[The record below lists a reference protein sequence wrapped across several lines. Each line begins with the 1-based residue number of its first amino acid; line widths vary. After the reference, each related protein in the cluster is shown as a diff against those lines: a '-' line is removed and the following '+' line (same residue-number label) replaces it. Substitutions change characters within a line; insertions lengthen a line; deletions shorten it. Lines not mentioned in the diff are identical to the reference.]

1 MFLRLVKLELFK
13 IFSKWR
19 TYIGFIA
26 IGILVPIIHFAMIAE
41 GQTLIEV
48 STRVLRNTFDFEGEL
63 INGYM
68 VTRIIMQFLFINI
81 PLLITLVGGDMLA
94 GEATSGTYRLVL
106 VRPISRLQLISAKYI
121 AGAIYVILMVIW
133 LYILALG
140 LGILIFGTGDM
151 IVVRY
156 AINIIPASDVLWRY
170 EIAFLYAIMSM
181 LVVYTISFFFSS
193 FVENSIGPIITT
205 MAILIVLNILNL
217 IDIGSFAVIQEF
229 FFTTHMNAWI
239 LLFEKEVNYD
249 ILLRST
255 YILLGHV
262 VVLTGATFIYFNK
275 KDISSWNISF

>member
-1 MFLRLVKLELFK
+1 MFLKLVKLELFK

-26 IGILVPIIHFAMIAE
+26 IGVLVPIIHLAMYAE
-41 GQTLIEV
+41 GETLIEV
-48 STRVLRNTFDFEGEL
+48 STRVLRSSFDFNGDL

-106 VRPISRLQLISAKYI
+106 IRPISRLQLVIAKFT
-121 AGAIYVILMVIW
+121 AGSIYVALLVIW
-133 LYILALG
+133 LFILALG
-140 LGILIFGTGDM
+140 LGVLIFGTGDM

-156 AINIIPASDVLWRY
+156 SINIIPEADVLWRY
-170 EIAFLYAIMSM
+170 GISVGYSFLSM
-181 LVVYTISFFFSS
+181 WVVYTISFFFSS

-205 MAILIVLNILNL
+205 MAILIVLNILNMV
-217 IDIGSFAVIQEF
+217 DIGVFSSIQEL

-239 LLFEKEVNYD
+239 ILFDEKIDYSAFFRSAL
-249 ILLRST
+249 IL
-255 YILLGHV
+255 IGHV
-262 VVLTGATFIYFNK
+262 LVLSISTFIYFNK
-275 KDISSWNISF
+275 KDIKS

>member
-1 MFLRLVKLELFK
+1 MFLRLIKLELFK

-26 IGILVPIIHFAMIAE
+26 IGILVPIIHLAMLAE
-41 GQTLIEV
+41 GETLIEV
-48 STRVLRNTFDFEGEL
+48 STRVLRNSFDFNGEL

-106 VRPISRLQLISAKYI
+106 VRPISRYQLVIAKFI
-121 AGAIYVILMVIW
+121 AGSIYVALLVIW

-140 LGILIFGTGDM
+140 LGVLLFGTGDM

-156 AINIIPASDVLWRY
+156 AINIIPENDVLWRY
-170 EIAFLYAIMSM
+170 GIAIGYAFLSM
-181 LVVYTISFFFSS
+181 WVVYTISFFFSS

-205 MAILIVLNILNL
+205 MAIIIVLNILNL
-217 IDIGSFAVIQEF
+217 VDVGIFADVQEL

-239 LLFEKEVNYD
+239 LLFEKEIDYSGFY
-249 ILLRST
+249 RSLF
-255 YILLGHV
+255 ILLGHV
-262 VVLTGATFIYFNK
+262 AILATATFVYFNK
-275 KDISSWNISF
+275 KDINS

>member
-1 MFLRLVKLELFK
+1 MFLKLVKLELFK

-26 IGILVPIIHFAMIAE
+26 VGVLVPIIHLAMYAE
-41 GQTLIEV
+41 GETLIEV
-48 STRVLRNTFDFEGEL
+48 STRVLRSSFDFNGDL

-106 VRPISRLQLISAKYI
+106 IRPISRLQLVIAKFT
-121 AGAIYVILMVIW
+121 AGSIYVALLVIW
-133 LYILALG
+133 LFILALG
-140 LGILIFGTGDM
+140 LGVLIFGTGDM

-156 AINIIPASDVLWRY
+156 SINIIPEADVLWRY
-170 EIAFLYAIMSM
+170 GISVGYSFLSM
-181 LVVYTISFFFSS
+181 WVVYTISFFFSS

-205 MAILIVLNILNL
+205 MAILIVLNILNMV
-217 IDIGSFAVIQEF
+217 DIGVFSSIQEL

-239 LLFEKEVNYD
+239 ILFDEKIDYSAFFRSAL
-249 ILLRST
+249 IL
-255 YILLGHV
+255 IGHV
-262 VVLTGATFIYFNK
+262 LVLSISTFIYSTKRILNH
-275 KDISSWNISF
+275 D

>member
-1 MFLRLVKLELFK
+1 MFLKLVKLELFK

-26 IGILVPIIHFAMIAE
+26 IGVLVPIIHLAMFAE
-41 GQTLIEV
+41 GETLIEV
-48 STRVLRNTFDFEGEL
+48 STRVLRSSFDFNGDL

-106 VRPISRLQLISAKYI
+106 IRPISRLQLVVAKYI
-121 AGAIYVILMVIW
+121 AGSIYVALLVLWMY
-133 LYILALG
+133 LLALG
-140 LGILIFGTGDM
+140 LGVLIFGTGDM

-156 AINIIPASDVLWRY
+156 SINIIPEADVLWRY
-170 EIAFLYAIMSM
+170 GISIAYSFLGMW
-181 LVVYTISFFFSS
+181 VVYTISFFFSS

-205 MAILIVLNILNL
+205 MAILIVLNILNMV
-217 IDIGSFAVIQEF
+217 DIGVFSGLQEL

-239 LLFEKEVNYD
+239 ILFDEKIDYSAF
-249 ILLRST
+249 LRST
-255 YILLGHV
+255 FILIGHIA
-262 VVLTGATFIYFNK
+262 VLSISTFIYFNK
-275 KDISSWNISF
+275 KDINS

>member
-1 MFLRLVKLELFK
+1 MFLKLVKLELFK

-26 IGILVPIIHFAMIAE
+26 IGVLVPIIHLAMLAE
-41 GQTLIEV
+41 GETLIEV
-48 STRVLRNTFDFEGEL
+48 STRVLRSSFDFNGEL

-106 VRPISRLQLISAKYI
+106 IRPISRLQLVIAKFT
-121 AGAIYVILMVIW
+121 AGSIYVALLVIW
-133 LYILALG
+133 LFILALG
-140 LGILIFGTGDM
+140 LGVLIFGTGDM

-156 AINIIPASDVLWRY
+156 SINIIPEADVLWRY
-170 EIAFLYAIMSM
+170 GISIGYSFLSM
-181 LVVYTISFFFSS
+181 WVVYTISFFFSS

-205 MAILIVLNILNL
+205 MAILIVLNILNMV
-217 IDIGSFAVIQEF
+217 DIGAFSTIQEL

-239 LLFEKEVNYD
+239 LLFDEKIDYSAFFRSAL
-249 ILLRST
+249 IL
-255 YILLGHV
+255 IGHV
-262 VVLTGATFIYFNK
+262 LVLSISTFIYFNK
-275 KDISSWNISF
+275 KDINS

>member
-26 IGILVPIIHFAMIAE
+26 IGILVPIIHLAMLAE
-41 GQTLIEV
+41 GDTLIDI
-48 STRVLRNTFDFEGEL
+48 STRVLKNSFEFNGEL

-68 VTRIIMQFLFINI
+68 VTRIILQFLFLNI

-106 VRPISRLQLISAKYI
+106 IRPISRLQLISAKFF
-121 AGAIYVILMVIW
+121 AGSIYVALLVAW
-133 LYILALG
+133 LYLLALG
-140 LGILIFGTGDM
+140 LGVLIFGTGDM

-156 AINIIPASDVLWRY
+156 AINIIPENDVLWRY
-170 EIAFLYAIMSM
+170 GFAVGYAFLSM
-181 LVVYTISFFFSS
+181 WVVYTISFFFSS

-205 MAILIVLNILNL
+205 MAIIIGFNILNL
-217 IDIGSFAVIQEF
+217 VDVGIFSGIQEL

-239 LLFEKEVNYD
+239 LLFEKEIDYASFYKS
-249 ILLRST
+249 L
-255 YILLGHV
+255 YILIGHI
-262 VVLTGATFIYFNK
+262 VVLTTATFIYFNK
-275 KDISSWNISF
+275 KDINSW

>member
-1 MFLRLVKLELFK
+1 MFLRLIKLELFK

-26 IGILVPIIHFAMIAE
+26 IGILVPIIHLAMIAE
-41 GQTLIEV
+41 GDTLIEL
-48 STRVLRNTFDFEGEL
+48 STRVLRNSFDFNGEL

-106 VRPISRLQLISAKYI
+106 VRPISRYQLVIAKYI
-121 AGAIYVILMVIW
+121 AGSIYVALLVIW
-133 LYILALG
+133 LYLLALG
-140 LGILIFGTGDM
+140 LGVLLFGTGDM

-156 AINIIPASDVLWRY
+156 AINIIPENDVLWRY
-170 EIAFLYAIMSM
+170 GIAFGYAFLSM
-181 LVVYTISFFFSS
+181 WVVYTISFFFSS

-205 MAILIVLNILNL
+205 MAIIIVLNILNL
-217 IDIGSFAVIQEF
+217 VDVGIFSDIQEL

-239 LLFEKEVNYD
+239 LLFEKEIDYASFYRSLF
-249 ILLRST
+249 IL
-255 YILLGHV
+255 IGHV
-262 VVLTGATFIYFNK
+262 VVLSGATFIYFNK
-275 KDISSWNISF
+275 KDINS